1 MRTILTEA
9 EFKVLSEFS
18 KGGSLTQRELARRL
32 NLGLGTINYVLKSLI
47 KKKIALHRQRD
58 RIDKFLDLRVEK
70 ISGII
75 RNLIKSVRAKK

>member
-1 MRTILTEA
+1 
-9 EFKVLSEFS
+9 
-18 KGGSLTQRELARRL
+18 LTQRELARRL

-47 KKKIALHRQRD
+47 KKKIALHPQRD

>member
-1 MRTILTEA
+1 
-9 EFKVLSEFS
+9 
-18 KGGSLTQRELARRL
+18 LTQRELARRL
-32 NLGLGTINYVLKSLI
+32 NPGLGTINYVLKSLI
-47 KKKIALHRQRD
+47 KKKIALHGQRD

>member
-58 RIDKFLDLRVEK
+58 RIDRFLDLRVEK